1 MQSGSGH
8 HPSFFRKGWIRPR
21 AHKEKQLESTKV
33 LPAITTTSVACD
45 IGPGVNTLRAQLICR
60 SKPNF
65 CNLFEFSATK
75 FTEKEIPSTPLA
87 LKIVK

>member
-1 MQSGSGH
+1 MGCKVGLGITHLFSEKDGSGQ
-8 HPSFFRKGWIRPR
+8 G
-21 AHKEKQLESTKV
+21 QV

-45 IGPGVNTLRAQLICR
+45 IGPGVNTLRAQLIFL

-75 FTEKEIPSTPLA
+75 FTEKEISSTP
-87 LKIVK
+87 